1 MALNEVLDEIR
12 ASRKTGGAD
21 AAEKPVRAKRTPA
34 KDRQMTKAEREAF
47 RTRKMREEEERYLG
61 KPSKKAKTRKV
72 TREQELSPQQVRQAV
87 ELMHANPNPP
97 RTLPYENRRP
107 KMLEPLQPLYLL
119 KIPGLPKGDCLA
131 ICLAHGADQ

>member
-12 ASRKTGGAD
+12 VSRKIGGTN
-21 AAEKPVRAKRTPA
+21 AAEKTVRAKRTPT
-34 KDRQMTKAEREAF
+34 KERQMTKAEREAF

-61 KPSKKAKTRKV
+61 KPSKKAKPRKV
-72 TREQELSPQQVRQAV
+72 PHEQELSPQQVRQDV

-97 RTLPYENRRP
+97 QTSPYEPRRP

-131 ICLAHGADQ
+131 ICLAHGANQ

>member
-12 ASRKTGGAD
+12 ALRKTGGAD
-21 AAEKPVRAKRTPA
+21 DAEKLVRTNRTPT
-34 KDRQMTKAEREAF
+34 KDRQMTNAEREAF
-47 RTRKMREEEERYLG
+47 RERKMREEEERYLG
-61 KPSKKAKTRKV
+61 KLSKKAKPRKV
-72 TREQELSPQQVRQAV
+72 PREQELSPKQVRQEV
-87 ELMHANPNPP
+87 ELMYANPNPT
-97 RTLPYENRRP
+97 RTQTYVPKRP

>member
-12 ASRKTGGAD
+12 VSRKIGGTN
-21 AAEKPVRAKRTPA
+21 AAEKPVRAKRTPT
-34 KDRQMTKAEREAF
+34 KERQMTKAEREAF

-61 KPSKKAKTRKV
+61 KPSKKAKQRKV
-72 TREQELSPQQVRQAV
+72 PRKHEQSPQQVRQAV
-87 ELMHANPNPP
+87 ELMHPNPNQP
-97 RTLPYENRRP
+97 RTPPCEPRRP

-131 ICLAHGADQ
+131 ICLAHGSDQ

>member
-21 AAEKPVRAKRTPA
+21 AAEKPVRSKRTPA

-87 ELMHANPNPP
+87 ELIHPNPNPP
-97 RTLPYENRRP
+97 RTPPCEPRCP

>member
-12 ASRKTGGAD
+12 ASRKTSGAD

-47 RTRKMREEEERYLG
+47 RTRKMMEEEERYLG
-61 KPSKKAKTRKV
+61 KLSKKAKPRKV
-72 TREQELSPQQVRQAV
+72 PREQELSPNQICQMVD
-87 ELMHANPNPP
+87 LMHANPNPP
-97 RTLPYENRRP
+97 RTQPRDPQRP

>member
-12 ASRKTGGAD
+12 AARHTGGSD
-21 AAEKPVRAKRTPA
+21 EEKKPVRAKRTQT
-34 KDRQMTKAEREAF
+34 KDRPMTKAEREAF
-47 RTRKMREEEERYLG
+47 RARKMREEEERYLG
-61 KPSKKAKTRKV
+61 KQPKKAKPRKV
-72 TREQELSPQQVRQAV
+72 PSEQELSPQQVRHAV

-97 RTLPYENRRP
+97 RTPREPQRP
-107 KMLEPLQPLYLL
+107 KMLEPLHPLYLL

>member
-12 ASRKTGGAD
+12 ASRKTGAAD
-21 AAEKPVRAKRTPA
+21 AVEKPVRAKRTPA
-34 KDRQMTKAEREAF
+34 KDRPMTKAEREAF

-61 KPSKKAKTRKV
+61 KPSKKAKPRKV
-72 TREQELSPQQVRQAV
+72 PREQELSPNQICQMV

-97 RTLPYENRRP
+97 RTPPYDTRRP

>member
-12 ASRKTGGAD
+12 ASRKTSGAD
-21 AAEKPVRAKRTPA
+21 AAENPVRAKRTPA

-47 RTRKMREEEERYLG
+47 RTRKMMEEEERYLG
-61 KPSKKAKTRKV
+61 KQSKKAKTRKV
-72 TREQELSPQQVRQAV
+72 PREQDLSPNQICQMV

-97 RTLPYENRRP
+97 RTPPCEPRRP

>member
-12 ASRKTGGAD
+12 ASRKTGDED
-21 AAEKPVRAKRTPA
+21 AAGKPVRTKRTPT

-47 RTRKMREEEERYLG
+47 RARKMREEEERYLG
-61 KPSKKAKTRKV
+61 KSSKKEKPRKV
-72 TREQELSPQQVRQAV
+72 LHEQELSPQQVRQEV
-87 ELMHANPNPP
+87 ELTHPNPNPP
-97 RTLPYENRRP
+97 RTPPCEPRRP

-131 ICLAHGADQ
+131 ICLAHGSDQ

>member
-12 ASRKTGGAD
+12 VSRKIGGTN
-21 AAEKPVRAKRTPA
+21 AAEKPVRAKRTPT
-34 KDRQMTKAEREAF
+34 KERQMTKAEREAF

-61 KPSKKAKTRKV
+61 KPSKKAKPRKV
-72 TREQELSPQQVRQAV
+72 LREQELSPQQVRQAV
-87 ELMHANPNPP
+87 ELTHPNQNPP
-97 RTLPYENRRP
+97 RTPPCEPRRP

-131 ICLAHGADQ
+131 ICLAHGSDQ